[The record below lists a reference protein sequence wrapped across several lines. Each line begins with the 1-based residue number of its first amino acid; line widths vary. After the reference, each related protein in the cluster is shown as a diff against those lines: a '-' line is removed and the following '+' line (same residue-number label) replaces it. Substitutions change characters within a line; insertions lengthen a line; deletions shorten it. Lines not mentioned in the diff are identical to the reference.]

1 VSLSD
6 PHNPNHNRS
15 WSFRM
20 PASRVQAMIRGD
32 DEISTTLQ
40 HQEDIADFYQMK
52 SSENPWLFPQDLI
65 GQKR

>member
-1 VSLSD
+1 
-6 PHNPNHNRS
+6 
-15 WSFRM
+15 M

-32 DEISTTLQ
+32 DEISITLQ